1 MRHTAAILGARRRA
15 VNAPRA
21 RAIEWAMTPQIS
33 SRARQMPASP
43 IRKLMPLA
51 EDAKRRGVHVHHLN
65 IGQPDIETPAPMLER
80 LRACRDRVLA
90 YSPSGGT
97 PEYLASLLEY
107 YGRLGLRLALKDVI
121 ATTGGSE
128 AILFALL
135 ACANEGDDVLVVE
148 PFYTNY
154 TAFATMA
161 GLRLVP
167 LTSRGDEGFHL
178 PPRSA
183 WERAVTPRTR
193 AVILCNPNNPTGT
206 VYTAEELEAVAGF
219 CRDHGLFLIADEVY
233 REFVYDGRTATSAL
247 TLPGGDDFVIVV
259 DSLSKRYSACGIR
272 LGCLVTRNREVNQA
286 CLRMAQGRLSPP
298 GLAQMVAVGARDLG
312 PEYTAAVVGEYQK
325 RRDILFSGLTAV
337 PGVFLRKPEGAFYF
351 IARLPVRDSEDF
363 TRWMLTDYERGG
375 ATVMLAPAQ
384 GFYATPGLGQNEVRI
399 AYVLEQRHLEA
410 AVGILADGLQA
421 YRAARRL
428 EALAAEQAGEADEPD
443 FSVPV
448 EG

>member
-1 MRHTAAILGARRRA
+1 
-15 VNAPRA
+15 
-21 RAIEWAMTPQIS
+21 MTPQIS
-33 SRARQMPASP
+33 SRGRQMPASP

-51 EDAKRRGVHVHHLN
+51 EDARRRGVHVHHLN
-65 IGQPDIETPAPMLER
+65 IGQPDLETPAPMREKLA
-80 LRACRDRVLA
+80 ACRDRVFA

-97 PEYLASLLEY
+97 PEYLATLLEY
-107 YGRLGLRLALKDVI
+107 YGRLGIRLNLKDVI
-121 ATTGGSE
+121 ATTGASE

-135 ACANEGDDVLVVE
+135 ACANDGDDVLVVE

-161 GLRLVP
+161 GVRLVP

-178 PPRSA
+178 PPRAA
-183 WERAVTPRTR
+183 WERAATPRTR

-206 VYTAEELEAVAGF
+206 VYTAEELEVVAGF

-233 REFVYDGRTATSAL
+233 REFVYDGGQARSAL
-247 TLPGGDDFVIVV
+247 TLAGGDDFVIVV

-272 LGCLVTRNREVNQA
+272 LGCLVTRNREVTQS
-286 CLRMAQGRLSPP
+286 CMRMAQGRLSPP
-298 GLAQMVAVGARDLG
+298 GLAQMVAVGARELG
-312 PEYTAAVVGEYQK
+312 PEYTAGVVSEYQK
-325 RRDILFSGLTAV
+325 RRDLLYAGLTAV
-337 PGVFLRKPEGAFYF
+337 PGIFLRKPEGAFYF

-363 TRWMLTDYERGG
+363 ARWLLTDYARDG

-384 GFYATPGLGQNEVRI
+384 GFYATPGLGHNEVRI
-399 AYVLEQRHLEA
+399 AYVLEQKHLEA
-410 AVGILADGLQA
+410 AVGILADGLTA

-428 EALAAEQAGEADEPD
+428 EALAVEQAGEEDQPD
-443 FSVPV
+443 FNVPV

>member
-1 MRHTAAILGARRRA
+1 
-15 VNAPRA
+15 
-21 RAIEWAMTPQIS
+21 MTPPIS
-33 SRARQMPASP
+33 SRGRQMPASP

-65 IGQPDIETPAPMLER
+65 IGQPDLETPAPMRER
-80 LRACRDRVLA
+80 LAASRERVFA

-97 PEYLASLLEY
+97 PEYLATLLEY
-107 YGRLGLRLALKDVI
+107 YGRLGIRLNLKDII

-135 ACANEGDDVLVVE
+135 ACADDGDDVLVVE

-161 GLRLVP
+161 GVRLVP
-167 LTSRGDEGFHL
+167 LTSRGEEGFHL
-178 PPRSA
+178 PSRAA
-183 WERAVTPRTR
+183 WERAATPRTR

-206 VYTAEELEAVAGF
+206 VYTSEELEVVAGF
-219 CRDHGLFLIADEVY
+219 CRDRGLFLISDEVY
-233 REFVYDGRTATSAL
+233 REFVYDGREARSAL
-247 TLPGGDDFVIVV
+247 TLAGGDDSVIVV

-272 LGCLVTRNREVNQA
+272 LGCLVTRNREVTQS

-298 GLAQMVAVGARDLG
+298 GLAQMIAVGARELG
-312 PEYTAAVVGEYQK
+312 PEYTAAIVAEYQK
-325 RRDILFSGLTAV
+325 RRDILFAGLTAL

-351 IARLPVRDSEDF
+351 VARLPVRDSEDF
-363 TRWMLTDYERGG
+363 ARWLLTDYAREG

-384 GFYATPGLGQNEVRI
+384 GFYATPGLGHNEVRI
-399 AYVLEQRHLEA
+399 AYVLQQKHLEA
-410 AVGILADGLQA
+410 AVGILGDGLPA
-421 YRAARRL
+421 SRAARRL
-428 EALAAEQAGEADEPD
+428 EALAVAQADEDEPD
-443 FSVPV
+443 FSLPV